1 MTDTDLADDIA
12 LISDNLDKS
21 QLLLER
27 DEPAATEVGLYINSI
42 KTEYM
47 ACTLRQQGD
56 LATPRQLKNET
67 GGRLPVPRRLIRSNE
82 ELKDLEIRKAKAW
95 TAQQANS
102 GVEIQPQQRSE
113 HTFL

>member
-1 MTDTDLADDIA
+1 MRSAIEDYEELGFTMTDTDLADDIA

-42 KTEYM
+42 KTEYL

-56 LATPRQLKNET
+56 LATLDNSKMNR
-67 GGRLPVPRRLIRSNE
+67 
-82 ELKDLEIRKAKAW
+82 W
-95 TAQQANS
+95 TTS
-102 GVEIQPQQRSE
+102 R
-113 HTFL
+113 T

>member
-1 MTDTDLADDIA
+1 MTYTDLADDIA

-27 DEPAATEVGLYINSI
+27 DEPSATEVGLYINSI

-56 LATPRQLKNET
+56 LVTPRQFKNET

-95 TAQQANS
+95 AAQQANS
-102 GVEIQPQQRSE
+102 AVEIQPQQRSE

>member
-27 DEPAATEVGLYINSI
+27 DEPAATEVGLYINNI

-47 ACTLRQQGD
+47 ACTLRQ
-56 LATPRQLKNET
+56 
-67 GGRLPVPRRLIRSNE
+67 
-82 ELKDLEIRKAKAW
+82 
-95 TAQQANS
+95 
-102 GVEIQPQQRSE
+102 
-113 HTFL
+113 